1 MIRAQIVGAT
11 GYGGLGI
18 TELLL
23 RHPEVEIHSLLAA
36 TDVGKPI
43 SQFFPHLRGFC
54 DLPVQDAREV
64 EIGKSADVVVCAT
77 PDRVGMSLAARALA
91 RGARVID
98 YSGDFRFQSP
108 EAYARYAAFH
118 PATKGQPHAS
128 PELLARSVYGVPEL
142 HRDEIKTAAIV
153 GNPGCFAVAMLLGL
167 APAVAQRLIDPRS
180 IVVDG
185 KTGAS
190 GAGKKLG
197 ADFHYAHYNENVTAY
212 RVARHQHVVEVATA
226 LEELGGEPTGITFVP
241 HTVPLT
247 RGIVCT
253 CYATLCSDATSERVH
268 EQYAASYAGE
278 PFVRLQPL
286 GAKPPGVKAVAGSN
300 LCDLTLV
307 VDAPNRR
314 LVVVASIDNL
324 MKGQAGSALQNL
336 NIMFGIP
343 ETSGLERVPLYP

>member
-23 RHPEVEIHSLLAA
+23 RHPEVEIHSLLAT

-43 SQFFPHLRGFC
+43 SDFFPHLRGFC
-54 DLPVQDAREV
+54 DLPVQDAREAEV
-64 EIGKSADVVVCAT
+64 GKGADVVICST
-77 PDRVGMSLAARALA
+77 PDRVGMTLAARALA
-91 RGARVID
+91 NGARVID

-108 EAYARYAAFH
+108 EDYARYAAFH

-128 PELLARSVYGVPEL
+128 PELLEKSVYGLPEL
-142 HRDEIKTAAIV
+142 CREDIKGAAIV
-153 GNPGCFAVAMLLGL
+153 GNPGCFAVAMILGI
-167 APAVAQRLIDPRS
+167 APAIAKRLVDPRS

-190 GAGKKLG
+190 GAGKKLN
-197 ADFHYAHYNENVTAY
+197 ADFHFSHYDENVTAY

-226 LEELGGEPTGITFVP
+226 LERLGGEPTGITFVP
-241 HTVPLT
+241 HTVPLV

-253 CYATLCSDATSERVH
+253 CYATLRGDDSPEEVY
-268 EQYAASYAGE
+268 EEYAASYAGE

-286 GAKPPGVKAVAGSN
+286 GANPPGVKAVAGSN

-307 VDAPNRR
+307 VDSANHR
-314 LVVVASIDNL
+314 LIVVASIDNL

-336 NIMFGIP
+336 NIMFGFP